1 MGKDE
6 GHVNPNF
13 MARVT
18 QHIPEKGF
26 QIVRYGWYSSRAKG
40 QRRKEG
46 MLRPE
51 DRLPEKEDSVDF
63 TILDIAD
70 YEPAR
75 VPSNFHTQ
83 LLAM

>member
-26 QIVRYGWYSSRAKG
+26 QIVRYYAAGIPTGQKG
-40 QRRKEG
+40 GGARRG
-46 MLRPE
+46 C
-51 DRLPEKEDSVDF
+51 
-63 TILDIAD
+63 
-70 YEPAR
+70 
-75 VPSNFHTQ
+75 
-83 LLAM
+83 

>member
-6 GHVNPNF
+6 GRVNPNF

-26 QIVRYGWYSSRAKG
+26 QIVRYYGWYSNRVKG

-46 MLRPE
+46 MLIGNKGVTPFLSR
-51 DRLPEKEDSVDF
+51 KIF
-63 TILDIAD
+63 
-70 YEPAR
+70 
-75 VPSNFHTQ
+75 
-83 LLAM
+83 